1 MKNIPFKKLYPYIGA
16 VLLFVVIA
24 YVYFPPLFEGKIVHQ
39 SDISSWRGAANE
51 AIAYRDSTGREPLWT
66 NSMFGGMPTT
76 MISTIYKGN
85 YLQNLYD
92 NLFWGPRPASYLI
105 LAFVSFYLLMLACGV
120 RSWVAVGGAL
130 AFGFC
135 AYNFQIMQVGHN
147 AKMVAI
153 AFMPMVLAA
162 AVFAFRRNR
171 WLGAVFFGIAL
182 AFEIMANH
190 PQITFYLAM
199 VILAYGIARLYKAI
213 KEKAVPAFVKTALLL
228 VVAGGLAAGTN
239 VNHLWPTWEYTK
251 YTMRGGSELTLNQQ
265 NQTEGG
271 LDKDYATAWS
281 YGIEETFNLLIPNF
295 NGGASAGELGRNSE
309 TYKFLRQA
317 GAQNADQIV
326 KQMPLYW
333 GPQSF
338 TAGPMY
344 MGAVAIFLFALGL
357 VLVKGPAKWWVA
369 AISLLALLLGWGRH
383 FMALSSF
390 FYDYVPLY
398 NKFRVPSMILV
409 ILQLTIPLLGF
420 YALWR
425 IVKGDYPRPQLLK
438 GLKIAL
444 GVTGGVCALFLL
456 IPGLAGNFSS
466 PADANYPDWLRQS
479 LPADRKA
486 LLRADAL
493 RSLVFIL
500 LAGGCLWAMAVQKL
514 KASRAV
520 LALCA
525 LLVVDMWT
533 VDKRYLNAGHFVT
546 QREFNNQFQAR
557 PVDKIIL
564 QDKSPDYRVLDLAVN
579 TFNDSH
585 SSYFHK
591 TIGGY
596 NAAKLQRYQDIIDY
610 FIAPKINAVAEEAR
624 GGATY
629 SSLSESLSSD
639 PVLNML
645 NTKYIIVDPNGQP
658 IENRSAYGNAWFVKD
673 YEMAAS
679 ADEEILKLAQITPSE
694 TAVVAEEFAPLLGD
708 KGINFDDSAT
718 IRLVSYAPNKLVYK
732 TSAAAEQLA
741 VFSEVYYPK
750 GWKVDIDGKPADHFR
765 ADYILRAM
773 FVPAGEHTVTFE
785 FRPDSYYMGAKVS
798 AASSGLLLLAL
809 AGFVVFY
816 AVRYFRTGRKPETE
830 PQAGGRK

>member
-1 MKNIPFKKLYPYIGA
+1 MDAQNI
-16 VLLFVVIA
+16 
-24 YVYFPPLFEGKIVHQ
+24 
-39 SDISSWRGAANE
+39 
-51 AIAYRDSTGREPLWT
+51 
-66 NSMFGGMPTT
+66 
-76 MISTIYKGN
+76 
-85 YLQNLYD
+85 
-92 NLFWGPRPASYLI
+92 
-105 LAFVSFYLLMLACGV
+105 
-120 RSWVAVGGAL
+120 
-130 AFGFC
+130 
-135 AYNFQIMQVGHN
+135 
-147 AKMVAI
+147 
-153 AFMPMVLAA
+153 
-162 AVFAFRRNR
+162 
-171 WLGAVFFGIAL
+171 
-182 AFEIMANH
+182 
-190 PQITFYLAM
+190 
-199 VILAYGIARLYKAI
+199 
-213 KEKAVPAFVKTALLL
+213 
-228 VVAGGLAAGTN
+228 
-239 VNHLWPTWEYTK
+239 
-251 YTMRGGSELTLNQQ
+251 
-265 NQTEGG
+265 
-271 LDKDYATAWS
+271 ATARAV
-281 YGIEETFNLLIPNF
+281 E
-295 NGGASAGELGRNSE
+295 SA
-309 TYKFLRQA
+309 A
-317 GAQNADQIV
+317 PAAQ
-326 KQMPLYW
+326 P
-333 GPQSF
+333 
-338 TAGPMY
+338 AGP
-344 MGAVAIFLFALGL
+344 APFLT
-357 VLVKGPAKWWVA
+357 V
-369 AISLLALLLGWGRH
+369 
-383 FMALSSF
+383 M
-390 FYDYVPLY
+390 VPVY
-398 NKFRVPSMILV
+398 NGEEYL
-409 ILQLTIPLLGF
+409 
-420 YALWR
+420 
-425 IVKGDYPRPQLLK
+425 
-438 GLKIAL
+438 
-444 GVTGGVCALFLL
+444 
-456 IPGLAGNFSS
+456 
-466 PADANYPDWLRQS
+466 
-479 LPADRKA
+479 
-486 LLRADAL
+486 ADAL